1 MLSIYSQF
9 MKSFGQF
16 SDLLFFTH
24 VAGQLYQVITC
35 FIRNVRNICGFFWMM
50 IIRYIYAFDYVKC
63 SKNYQ
68 EWVKIIT
75 QSKNMVSSEIN
86 EGINWIFSITSNA
99 LINYIS
105 HPSRTFRLW
114 KSQLMYRPDMNKNS
128 HHINELIILKKWLIK

>member
-1 MLSIYSQF
+1 MHILGMLSIYSQF

-68 EWVKIIT
+68 E
-75 QSKNMVSSEIN
+75 
-86 EGINWIFSITSNA
+86 
-99 LINYIS
+99 
-105 HPSRTFRLW
+105 
-114 KSQLMYRPDMNKNS
+114 
-128 HHINELIILKKWLIK
+128 